1 MAANPTTKNARS
13 AYDASSI
20 QVLEGLEAVKRRPGM
35 YIGSTGPRGLHHLV
49 GEIVDNSIDEALAG
63 YCSEVLIVVHPDNSV
78 TVIDDGRGM
87 PVGKMAKY
95 GKSATEV
102 ILTTLHAGGK
112 FDGQGYKVSGGLHG
126 VGASVVNALSE
137 WLEVEVRREGHV
149 WSQRY
154 ELGFPKG
161 ALTKN
166 RKLKKG
172 EGTGTT
178 ISFKPDPEVFTETVE
193 LSFDTLSRRFRES
206 AFLNKGL
213 KIRLLDERE
222 EDRDVTYQYDGG
234 IRDFVEH
241 INEAKDPVH
250 KTVFYLEREEE
261 VGDVEV
267 AMQWNSGFQ
276 DSVFTFA
283 NNINTHEGGA
293 HLSGFRSAL
302 SRTINAYA
310 RQKGLLKEKEE
321 SLTGDDIREGLAAVI
336 SVKLS
341 EPQFEGQ
348 TKTKLGNTEVK
359 GLVESVTNRYLAEFL
374 EERPGEAKAIVN
386 KALQAARARL
396 AARTVREKIRK
407 GYLESS
413 TLPGKLADCSSKDPA
428 RSELYIVEGDSA
440 GGCFSGDTKVALA
453 DGRSLSF
460 RELVAEQEEGHEHF
474 CYTIRRDGRIG
485 LERAINARVTKRGE
499 EVVRVTLD
507 NGEEITCTPD
517 HRFML
522 RDGSYKPAAEL
533 RPDDSMMP
541 LYRRLSDKSEPGIT
555 IDGYE
560 MAWDPGSQRWLFTHM
575 LADWHNRWRGVYE
588 KASGEHCHHI
598 DFDRQNNDPTNVVRL
613 PAEVHLALHRE
624 PVGRTLHRP
633 ETIEKGRKL
642 RRSAEFRAAM
652 SERMRREDTRRI
664 LSEQARAQWE
674 DEAYKEYMV
683 RKWREFC
690 EANEEYRL
698 ANLARL
704 DAAQRAYWSD
714 EANRL
719 AQAERVRARFEAN
732 PKMRENLAALAKA
745 QWEDEML
752 LAWRR
757 EETRKQW
764 TPEFREKRRAALDK
778 TYYKKTVAA
787 LREHLKE
794 QALLDLVAYDAH
806 RRETRDKSLLR
817 FDTFCKRYF
826 DGDEAQ
832 AREAVANHNHRVVSV
847 ELVEER
853 EDVYDLEV
861 PGTHNFALA
870 SGVFVHNSAKQGRE
884 RNFQAILPLRGKIL
898 NVEKANM
905 NKVLSNVE
913 IQAMISA
920 IGAGVGETFDIEQ
933 ARYNKI
939 VIMTDADVDGSHIRT
954 LVLTFLFRNMPE
966 LIEAGYVYIAQPPL
980 YKVTHQRK
988 DYYVYN
994 DRELQEILTR
1004 LNANGNANIGR
1015 FKGLG
1020 EMNPIQLWETT
1031 MDPQNRTLLQVAV
1044 ESAAVADELF
1054 TALMGDKVEPR
1065 KQFIEENAREV
1076 KNLDA

>member
-1 MAANPTTKNARS
+1 MTKNAKS

-49 GEIVDNSIDEALAG
+49 REIIDNSIDEALAG
-63 YCSEVLIVVHPDNSV
+63 HCTEVLVTIHPDNSV
-78 TVIDDGRGM
+78 TVADDGRGM

-95 GKSATEV
+95 NKPAAE
-102 ILTTLHAGGK
+102 IIMTTLHAGGK
-112 FDGQGYKVSGGLHG
+112 FGGDGYKVSGGLHG

-137 WLEVEVRREGHV
+137 WLELEIRRDGHV

-154 ELGFPKG
+154 ERGFQ
-161 ALTKN
+161 
-166 RKLKKG
+166 KG

-178 ISFKPDPEVFTETVE
+178 TSFLPDPKVFTET
-193 LSFDTLSRRFRES
+193 LDFSFDTLSRWFREW

-222 EDRDVTYQYDGG
+222 EARDVTYQYEGG

-250 KTVFYLEREEE
+250 KTIFYLEREEE

-321 SLTGDDIREGLAAVI
+321 SLTGDDIREGLAAVV
-336 SVKLS
+336 SVKLQ

-359 GLVESVTNRYLAEFL
+359 GLVESATNRYLAEFL

-440 GGCFSGDTKVALA
+440 GG
-453 DGRSLSF
+453 
-460 RELVAEQEEGHEHF
+460 
-474 CYTIRRDGRIG
+474 
-485 LERAINARVTKRGE
+485 
-499 EVVRVTLD
+499 
-507 NGEEITCTPD
+507 
-517 HRFML
+517 
-522 RDGSYKPAAEL
+522 
-533 RPDDSMMP
+533 
-541 LYRRLSDKSEPGIT
+541 
-555 IDGYE
+555 
-560 MAWDPGSQRWLFTHM
+560 
-575 LADWHNRWRGVYE
+575 
-588 KASGEHCHHI
+588 
-598 DFDRQNNDPTNVVRL
+598 
-613 PAEVHLALHRE
+613 
-624 PVGRTLHRP
+624 
-633 ETIEKGRKL
+633 
-642 RRSAEFRAAM
+642 
-652 SERMRREDTRRI
+652 
-664 LSEQARAQWE
+664 
-674 DEAYKEYMV
+674 
-683 RKWREFC
+683 
-690 EANEEYRL
+690 
-698 ANLARL
+698 
-704 DAAQRAYWSD
+704 
-714 EANRL
+714 
-719 AQAERVRARFEAN
+719 
-732 PKMRENLAALAKA
+732 
-745 QWEDEML
+745 
-752 LAWRR
+752 
-757 EETRKQW
+757 
-764 TPEFREKRRAALDK
+764 
-778 TYYKKTVAA
+778 
-787 LREHLKE
+787 
-794 QALLDLVAYDAH
+794 
-806 RRETRDKSLLR
+806 
-817 FDTFCKRYF
+817 
-826 DGDEAQ
+826 
-832 AREAVANHNHRVVSV
+832 
-847 ELVEER
+847 
-853 EDVYDLEV
+853 
-861 PGTHNFALA
+861 
-870 SGVFVHNSAKQGRE
+870 SAKQGRE

-920 IGAGVGETFDIEQ
+920 IGAGVGETFDVEQ

-980 YKVTHQRK
+980 FKVTHQRK

-994 DRELQEILTR
+994 ERELQDTLTR

-1031 MDPQNRTLLQVAV
+1031 MDPQNRTLLQVTV

-1065 KQFIEENAREV
+1065 KAFIEENAREV

>member
-1 MAANPTTKNARS
+1 MAANPTTKNTKS

-161 ALTKN
+161 SLTKN

-440 GGCFSGDTKVALA
+440 GG
-453 DGRSLSF
+453 
-460 RELVAEQEEGHEHF
+460 
-474 CYTIRRDGRIG
+474 
-485 LERAINARVTKRGE
+485 
-499 EVVRVTLD
+499 
-507 NGEEITCTPD
+507 
-517 HRFML
+517 
-522 RDGSYKPAAEL
+522 
-533 RPDDSMMP
+533 
-541 LYRRLSDKSEPGIT
+541 
-555 IDGYE
+555 
-560 MAWDPGSQRWLFTHM
+560 
-575 LADWHNRWRGVYE
+575 
-588 KASGEHCHHI
+588 
-598 DFDRQNNDPTNVVRL
+598 
-613 PAEVHLALHRE
+613 
-624 PVGRTLHRP
+624 
-633 ETIEKGRKL
+633 
-642 RRSAEFRAAM
+642 
-652 SERMRREDTRRI
+652 
-664 LSEQARAQWE
+664 
-674 DEAYKEYMV
+674 
-683 RKWREFC
+683 
-690 EANEEYRL
+690 
-698 ANLARL
+698 
-704 DAAQRAYWSD
+704 
-714 EANRL
+714 
-719 AQAERVRARFEAN
+719 
-732 PKMRENLAALAKA
+732 
-745 QWEDEML
+745 
-752 LAWRR
+752 
-757 EETRKQW
+757 
-764 TPEFREKRRAALDK
+764 
-778 TYYKKTVAA
+778 
-787 LREHLKE
+787 
-794 QALLDLVAYDAH
+794 
-806 RRETRDKSLLR
+806 
-817 FDTFCKRYF
+817 
-826 DGDEAQ
+826 
-832 AREAVANHNHRVVSV
+832 
-847 ELVEER
+847 
-853 EDVYDLEV
+853 
-861 PGTHNFALA
+861 
-870 SGVFVHNSAKQGRE
+870 SAKQGRE

-966 LIEAGYVYIAQPPL
+966 LIEAGYVYIALPPL
-980 YKVTHQRK
+980 YKITHQRK
-988 DYYVYN
+988 RSLRQQRRGITGDL
-994 DRELQEILTR
+994 DRF
-1004 LNANGNANIGR
+1004 NANGNANIGR

-1020 EMNPIQLWETT
+1020 EMNPHQLWETT

>member
-1 MAANPTTKNARS
+1 
-13 AYDASSI
+13 
-20 QVLEGLEAVKRRPGM
+20 M

-49 GEIVDNSIDEALAG
+49 WEIVDNSIDEALAG
-63 YCSEVLIVVHPDNSV
+63 HCSEILIVVHPDNSV
-78 TVIDDGRGM
+78 SVSDDGRGM
-87 PVGKMAKY
+87 PVGTMSKY
-95 GKSATEV
+95 GKSAAEV

-137 WLEVEVRREGHV
+137 WLELEVRREGHV

-154 ELGFPKG
+154 ERGFPKG
-161 ALTKN
+161 KLTKD

-172 EGTGTT
+172 EGTGTI
-178 ISFKPDPEVFTETVE
+178 ISFMPDPEVFTETVE

-213 KIRLLDERE
+213 KIRLVDERDQ
-222 EDRDVTYQYDGG
+222 DRDVAYQYEGG

-241 INEAKDPVH
+241 INEARDPVH
-250 KTVFYLEREEE
+250 KTIFYLEREEE

-267 AMQWNSGFQ
+267 ALQWNTGFQ

-302 SRTINAYA
+302 SRTVNAYA

-348 TKTKLGNTEVK
+348 TKTKLGNTEVR
-359 GLVESVTNRYLAEFL
+359 GLVESATNRFLAEFL

-413 TLPGKLADCSSKDPA
+413 TLPGKLADCTSKDPA

-440 GGCFSGDTKVALA
+440 GG
-453 DGRSLSF
+453 
-460 RELVAEQEEGHEHF
+460 
-474 CYTIRRDGRIG
+474 
-485 LERAINARVTKRGE
+485 
-499 EVVRVTLD
+499 
-507 NGEEITCTPD
+507 
-517 HRFML
+517 
-522 RDGSYKPAAEL
+522 
-533 RPDDSMMP
+533 
-541 LYRRLSDKSEPGIT
+541 
-555 IDGYE
+555 
-560 MAWDPGSQRWLFTHM
+560 
-575 LADWHNRWRGVYE
+575 
-588 KASGEHCHHI
+588 
-598 DFDRQNNDPTNVVRL
+598 
-613 PAEVHLALHRE
+613 
-624 PVGRTLHRP
+624 
-633 ETIEKGRKL
+633 
-642 RRSAEFRAAM
+642 
-652 SERMRREDTRRI
+652 
-664 LSEQARAQWE
+664 
-674 DEAYKEYMV
+674 
-683 RKWREFC
+683 
-690 EANEEYRL
+690 
-698 ANLARL
+698 
-704 DAAQRAYWSD
+704 
-714 EANRL
+714 
-719 AQAERVRARFEAN
+719 
-732 PKMRENLAALAKA
+732 
-745 QWEDEML
+745 
-752 LAWRR
+752 
-757 EETRKQW
+757 
-764 TPEFREKRRAALDK
+764 
-778 TYYKKTVAA
+778 
-787 LREHLKE
+787 
-794 QALLDLVAYDAH
+794 
-806 RRETRDKSLLR
+806 
-817 FDTFCKRYF
+817 
-826 DGDEAQ
+826 
-832 AREAVANHNHRVVSV
+832 
-847 ELVEER
+847 
-853 EDVYDLEV
+853 
-861 PGTHNFALA
+861 
-870 SGVFVHNSAKQGRE
+870 SAKQGRE

-920 IGAGVGETFDIEQ
+920 IGAGVGETFDIDQ
-933 ARYNKI
+933 VRYNKI

-980 YKVTHQRK
+980 FKVTHQRK

-994 DRELQEILTR
+994 ERELQETLTR
-1004 LNANGNANIGR
+1004 LSANGNANIGR

-1065 KQFIEENAREV
+1065 KIFIEENAREV

>member
-1 MAANPTTKNARS
+1 LGAKAATKRTKS
-13 AYDASSI
+13 TYDASSI

-49 GEIVDNSIDEALAG
+49 WEIVDNSIDEALAG
-63 YCSEVLIVVHPDNSV
+63 YCSEILVTVHGDNSV
-78 TVIDDGRGM
+78 TVTDDGRGL
-87 PVGKMAKY
+87 PVGKMEKY
-95 GKSATEV
+95 GKSAAEV
-102 ILTTLHAGGK
+102 IMTTLHAGGK

-126 VGASVVNALSE
+126 VGASVVNALSQ
-137 WLEVEVRREGHV
+137 WLEVEIRREGHV

-154 ELGFPKG
+154 ERGFPKG
-161 ALTKN
+161 QLTKG

-178 ISFKPDPEVFTETVE
+178 ISFMPDPEVFTETVE

-213 KIRLLDERE
+213 KIRLVDERE
-222 EDRDVTYQYDGG
+222 EDRDVTYQYEGG
-234 IRDFVEH
+234 IRDFVAH

-261 VGDVEV
+261 AGEVEV

-321 SLTGDDIREGLAAVI
+321 NLTGDDIREGLAAVI
-336 SVKLS
+336 SVKLT

-359 GLVESVTNRYLAEFL
+359 GLVESATNRFLAEFL
-374 EERPGEAKAIVN
+374 EERPGEAKAIIG
-386 KALQAARARL
+386 KALQAARARQ
-396 AARTVREKIRK
+396 AARKVRDTIRK

-428 RSELYIVEGDSA
+428 RSEIYIVEGDSA
-440 GGCFSGDTKVALA
+440 GG
-453 DGRSLSF
+453 
-460 RELVAEQEEGHEHF
+460 
-474 CYTIRRDGRIG
+474 
-485 LERAINARVTKRGE
+485 
-499 EVVRVTLD
+499 
-507 NGEEITCTPD
+507 
-517 HRFML
+517 
-522 RDGSYKPAAEL
+522 
-533 RPDDSMMP
+533 
-541 LYRRLSDKSEPGIT
+541 
-555 IDGYE
+555 
-560 MAWDPGSQRWLFTHM
+560 
-575 LADWHNRWRGVYE
+575 
-588 KASGEHCHHI
+588 
-598 DFDRQNNDPTNVVRL
+598 
-613 PAEVHLALHRE
+613 
-624 PVGRTLHRP
+624 
-633 ETIEKGRKL
+633 
-642 RRSAEFRAAM
+642 
-652 SERMRREDTRRI
+652 
-664 LSEQARAQWE
+664 
-674 DEAYKEYMV
+674 
-683 RKWREFC
+683 
-690 EANEEYRL
+690 
-698 ANLARL
+698 
-704 DAAQRAYWSD
+704 
-714 EANRL
+714 
-719 AQAERVRARFEAN
+719 
-732 PKMRENLAALAKA
+732 
-745 QWEDEML
+745 
-752 LAWRR
+752 
-757 EETRKQW
+757 
-764 TPEFREKRRAALDK
+764 
-778 TYYKKTVAA
+778 
-787 LREHLKE
+787 
-794 QALLDLVAYDAH
+794 
-806 RRETRDKSLLR
+806 
-817 FDTFCKRYF
+817 
-826 DGDEAQ
+826 
-832 AREAVANHNHRVVSV
+832 
-847 ELVEER
+847 
-853 EDVYDLEV
+853 
-861 PGTHNFALA
+861 
-870 SGVFVHNSAKQGRE
+870 SAKQGRD

-920 IGAGVGETFDIEQ
+920 IGAGVADTFDL
-933 ARYNKI
+933 ANVRYNKI

-994 DRELQEILTR
+994 DRELQETLTR

-1020 EMNPIQLWETT
+1020 EMNPNQLWETT
-1031 MDPQNRTLLQVAV
+1031 MDPSSRTLLQVTV
-1044 ESAAVADELF
+1044 DSEPTADELF

-1065 KQFIEENAREV
+1065 KAFIEANAREV

>member
-1 MAANPTTKNARS
+1 LAANPVSKNTKS
-13 AYDASSI
+13 TYDASSI

-49 GEIVDNSIDEALAG
+49 WEIVDNSIDEALAG
-63 YCSEVLIVVHPDNSV
+63 HCSEILVVVHPDNSISV
-78 TVIDDGRGM
+78 TDDGRGL
-87 PVGKMAKY
+87 PVGTMKKY

-137 WLEVEVRREGHV
+137 WLEVEVRREGNV

-154 ELGFPKG
+154 ERGFPKG
-161 ALTKN
+161 KLTRG

-178 ISFKPDPEVFTETVE
+178 ISFMPDPEVFTETVE

-213 KIRLLDERE
+213 KILLVDERG
-222 EDRDVTYQYDGG
+222 EDRAVTYQYEGG
-234 IRDFVEH
+234 IRDFVAH

-261 VGDVEV
+261 IGDVEV
-267 AMQWNSGFQ
+267 ALQWNSGFQ

-336 SVKLS
+336 SVKLQ

-359 GLVESVTNRYLAEFL
+359 GLVESATNRFLAEFL

-413 TLPGKLADCSSKDPA
+413 TLPGKLADCTSKDPA

-440 GGCFSGDTKVALA
+440 GG
-453 DGRSLSF
+453 
-460 RELVAEQEEGHEHF
+460 
-474 CYTIRRDGRIG
+474 
-485 LERAINARVTKRGE
+485 
-499 EVVRVTLD
+499 
-507 NGEEITCTPD
+507 
-517 HRFML
+517 
-522 RDGSYKPAAEL
+522 
-533 RPDDSMMP
+533 
-541 LYRRLSDKSEPGIT
+541 
-555 IDGYE
+555 
-560 MAWDPGSQRWLFTHM
+560 
-575 LADWHNRWRGVYE
+575 
-588 KASGEHCHHI
+588 
-598 DFDRQNNDPTNVVRL
+598 
-613 PAEVHLALHRE
+613 
-624 PVGRTLHRP
+624 
-633 ETIEKGRKL
+633 
-642 RRSAEFRAAM
+642 
-652 SERMRREDTRRI
+652 
-664 LSEQARAQWE
+664 
-674 DEAYKEYMV
+674 
-683 RKWREFC
+683 
-690 EANEEYRL
+690 
-698 ANLARL
+698 
-704 DAAQRAYWSD
+704 
-714 EANRL
+714 
-719 AQAERVRARFEAN
+719 
-732 PKMRENLAALAKA
+732 
-745 QWEDEML
+745 
-752 LAWRR
+752 
-757 EETRKQW
+757 
-764 TPEFREKRRAALDK
+764 
-778 TYYKKTVAA
+778 
-787 LREHLKE
+787 
-794 QALLDLVAYDAH
+794 
-806 RRETRDKSLLR
+806 
-817 FDTFCKRYF
+817 
-826 DGDEAQ
+826 
-832 AREAVANHNHRVVSV
+832 
-847 ELVEER
+847 
-853 EDVYDLEV
+853 
-861 PGTHNFALA
+861 
-870 SGVFVHNSAKQGRE
+870 SAKQGRE

-920 IGAGVGETFDIEQ
+920 IGAGVGETFDVDQ

-980 YKVTHQRK
+980 FKVTHQRK

-994 DRELQEILTR
+994 ERELQETLTR

-1020 EMNPIQLWETT
+1020 EMNPDQLWETT
-1031 MDPQNRTLLQVAV
+1031 MDPNNRTLLQVTV

-1065 KQFIEENAREV
+1065 KRFIEENAREV

>member
-1 MAANPTTKNARS
+1 LAANSVTKNAKS

-49 GEIVDNSIDEALAG
+49 WEIVDNSIDEALAG
-63 YCSEVLIVVHPDNSV
+63 YCSEVLVVVHPDNTV
-78 TVIDDGRGM
+78 TVSDDGRGM
-87 PVGKMAKY
+87 PVGAMKKY
-95 GKSATEV
+95 KKSATEV

-137 WLEVEVRREGHV
+137 WLEVEVRRDGHL
-149 WSQRY
+149 WTQRY
-154 ELGFPKG
+154 ERGFPKG
-161 ALTKN
+161 ALSKV

-178 ISFKPDPEVFTETVE
+178 ISFMPDPEVFTETVE

-222 EDRDVTYQYDGG
+222 EDRDVTYQYEGG

-359 GLVESVTNRYLAEFL
+359 GLVESATNRYLAEFL

-440 GGCFSGDTKVALA
+440 GG
-453 DGRSLSF
+453 
-460 RELVAEQEEGHEHF
+460 
-474 CYTIRRDGRIG
+474 
-485 LERAINARVTKRGE
+485 
-499 EVVRVTLD
+499 
-507 NGEEITCTPD
+507 
-517 HRFML
+517 
-522 RDGSYKPAAEL
+522 
-533 RPDDSMMP
+533 
-541 LYRRLSDKSEPGIT
+541 
-555 IDGYE
+555 
-560 MAWDPGSQRWLFTHM
+560 
-575 LADWHNRWRGVYE
+575 
-588 KASGEHCHHI
+588 
-598 DFDRQNNDPTNVVRL
+598 
-613 PAEVHLALHRE
+613 
-624 PVGRTLHRP
+624 
-633 ETIEKGRKL
+633 
-642 RRSAEFRAAM
+642 
-652 SERMRREDTRRI
+652 
-664 LSEQARAQWE
+664 
-674 DEAYKEYMV
+674 
-683 RKWREFC
+683 
-690 EANEEYRL
+690 
-698 ANLARL
+698 
-704 DAAQRAYWSD
+704 
-714 EANRL
+714 
-719 AQAERVRARFEAN
+719 
-732 PKMRENLAALAKA
+732 
-745 QWEDEML
+745 
-752 LAWRR
+752 
-757 EETRKQW
+757 
-764 TPEFREKRRAALDK
+764 
-778 TYYKKTVAA
+778 
-787 LREHLKE
+787 
-794 QALLDLVAYDAH
+794 
-806 RRETRDKSLLR
+806 
-817 FDTFCKRYF
+817 
-826 DGDEAQ
+826 
-832 AREAVANHNHRVVSV
+832 
-847 ELVEER
+847 
-853 EDVYDLEV
+853 
-861 PGTHNFALA
+861 
-870 SGVFVHNSAKQGRE
+870 SAKQGRE

-920 IGAGVGETFDIEQ
+920 IGAGVGETFDVEQ

-954 LVLTFLFRNMPE
+954 LVLTFLYRNMPE

-980 YKVTHQRK
+980 FKVTHQRK
-988 DYYVYN
+988 DHYVYN
-994 DRELQEILTR
+994 ERELQETLTR

-1020 EMNPIQLWETT
+1020 EMNPNQLWETT
-1031 MDPQNRTLLQVAV
+1031 MDPQNRTLLQVTV

-1065 KQFIEENAREV
+1065 KAFIEENAREV

>member
-1 MAANPTTKNARS
+1 MTKNAKS

-49 GEIVDNSIDEALAG
+49 REIIDNSIDEALAG
-63 YCSEVLIVVHPDNSV
+63 HCTEVLVTIHPDNSV
-78 TVIDDGRGM
+78 TVADDGRGM

-95 GKSATEV
+95 GKPAAE
-102 ILTTLHAGGK
+102 IIMTTLHAGGK
-112 FDGQGYKVSGGLHG
+112 FGGEGYKVSGGLHG

-137 WLEVEVRREGHV
+137 WLELEIKVDGHV

-154 ELGFPKG
+154 ERGFPKG
-161 ALTKN
+161 DLRKN

-178 ISFKPDPEVFTETVE
+178 TSFKPDPEVFTETQDF
-193 LSFDTLSRRFRES
+193 SFDTLSRWFREW

-213 KIRLLDERE
+213 KIRLIDERE
-222 EDRDVTYQYDGG
+222 EDRDVTYQYEGG

-250 KTVFYLEREEE
+250 KTIFYLEREEE

-336 SVKLS
+336 SVKLR

-428 RSELYIVEGDSA
+428 RSELYIVEGNSA
-440 GGCFSGDTKVALA
+440 GG
-453 DGRSLSF
+453 
-460 RELVAEQEEGHEHF
+460 
-474 CYTIRRDGRIG
+474 
-485 LERAINARVTKRGE
+485 
-499 EVVRVTLD
+499 
-507 NGEEITCTPD
+507 
-517 HRFML
+517 
-522 RDGSYKPAAEL
+522 
-533 RPDDSMMP
+533 
-541 LYRRLSDKSEPGIT
+541 
-555 IDGYE
+555 
-560 MAWDPGSQRWLFTHM
+560 
-575 LADWHNRWRGVYE
+575 
-588 KASGEHCHHI
+588 
-598 DFDRQNNDPTNVVRL
+598 
-613 PAEVHLALHRE
+613 
-624 PVGRTLHRP
+624 
-633 ETIEKGRKL
+633 
-642 RRSAEFRAAM
+642 
-652 SERMRREDTRRI
+652 
-664 LSEQARAQWE
+664 
-674 DEAYKEYMV
+674 
-683 RKWREFC
+683 
-690 EANEEYRL
+690 
-698 ANLARL
+698 
-704 DAAQRAYWSD
+704 
-714 EANRL
+714 
-719 AQAERVRARFEAN
+719 
-732 PKMRENLAALAKA
+732 
-745 QWEDEML
+745 
-752 LAWRR
+752 
-757 EETRKQW
+757 
-764 TPEFREKRRAALDK
+764 
-778 TYYKKTVAA
+778 
-787 LREHLKE
+787 
-794 QALLDLVAYDAH
+794 
-806 RRETRDKSLLR
+806 
-817 FDTFCKRYF
+817 
-826 DGDEAQ
+826 
-832 AREAVANHNHRVVSV
+832 
-847 ELVEER
+847 
-853 EDVYDLEV
+853 
-861 PGTHNFALA
+861 
-870 SGVFVHNSAKQGRE
+870 SAKGGRD

-898 NVEKANM
+898 NVEKANI
-905 NKVLSNVE
+905 NKILSNAE
-913 IQAMISA
+913 IQALISA
-920 IGAGVGETFDIEQ
+920 IGAGVGESFDLEQ

-939 VIMTDADVDGSHIRT
+939 VIMADADVDGSHIRT
-954 LVLTFLFRNMPE
+954 LVLTFLYRNMRD
-966 LIEAGYVYIAQPPL
+966 LIEAGYVYIALPPL
-980 YKVTHQRK
+980 YKITHNRREHYAK
-988 DYYVYN
+988 N
-994 DRELQEILTR
+994 DTELRETLDRIR
-1004 LNANGNANIGR
+1004 ANGNASISR
-1015 FKGLG
+1015 FKGLS
-1020 EMNPIQLWETT
+1020 EMNPQQLWETT
-1031 MDPQNRTLLQVAV
+1031 MDPQNRTMLQVTV

>member
-1 MAANPTTKNARS
+1 LAANPTTKNAKS

-63 YCSEVLIVVHPDNSV
+63 YCSEVLIIVHPDNSV
-78 TVIDDGRGM
+78 TVTDDGRGM

-154 ELGFPKG
+154 ERGFPKG
-161 ALTKN
+161 ALTKD

-359 GLVESVTNRYLAEFL
+359 GLVESATNRYLAEFL
-374 EERPGEAKAIVN
+374 EEHPGEAKAIVN

-440 GGCFSGDTKVALA
+440 GG
-453 DGRSLSF
+453 
-460 RELVAEQEEGHEHF
+460 
-474 CYTIRRDGRIG
+474 
-485 LERAINARVTKRGE
+485 
-499 EVVRVTLD
+499 
-507 NGEEITCTPD
+507 
-517 HRFML
+517 
-522 RDGSYKPAAEL
+522 
-533 RPDDSMMP
+533 
-541 LYRRLSDKSEPGIT
+541 
-555 IDGYE
+555 
-560 MAWDPGSQRWLFTHM
+560 
-575 LADWHNRWRGVYE
+575 
-588 KASGEHCHHI
+588 
-598 DFDRQNNDPTNVVRL
+598 
-613 PAEVHLALHRE
+613 
-624 PVGRTLHRP
+624 
-633 ETIEKGRKL
+633 
-642 RRSAEFRAAM
+642 
-652 SERMRREDTRRI
+652 
-664 LSEQARAQWE
+664 
-674 DEAYKEYMV
+674 
-683 RKWREFC
+683 
-690 EANEEYRL
+690 
-698 ANLARL
+698 
-704 DAAQRAYWSD
+704 
-714 EANRL
+714 
-719 AQAERVRARFEAN
+719 
-732 PKMRENLAALAKA
+732 
-745 QWEDEML
+745 
-752 LAWRR
+752 
-757 EETRKQW
+757 
-764 TPEFREKRRAALDK
+764 
-778 TYYKKTVAA
+778 
-787 LREHLKE
+787 
-794 QALLDLVAYDAH
+794 
-806 RRETRDKSLLR
+806 
-817 FDTFCKRYF
+817 
-826 DGDEAQ
+826 
-832 AREAVANHNHRVVSV
+832 
-847 ELVEER
+847 
-853 EDVYDLEV
+853 
-861 PGTHNFALA
+861 
-870 SGVFVHNSAKQGRE
+870 SAKQGRE

-988 DYYVYN
+988 DFYVYN
-994 DRELQEILTR
+994 DRELQETLTR

-1031 MDPQNRTLLQVAV
+1031 MDPQNRTLLQVTV

-1065 KQFIEENAREV
+1065 KVFIEENAREV

>member
-1 MAANPTTKNARS
+1 MSKNAKS

-49 GEIVDNSIDEALAG
+49 REIIDNSIDEALAG
-63 YCSEVLIVVHPDNSV
+63 YCTEILVTIHPDNSV
-78 TVIDDGRGM
+78 TVTDDGRGM

-95 GKSATEV
+95 GKPAAEV
-102 ILTTLHAGGK
+102 IMTTLHAGGK
-112 FDGQGYKVSGGLHG
+112 FGGEGYKVSGGLHG

-137 WLEVEVRREGHV
+137 WLELEIKREGHV

-154 ELGFPKG
+154 GRGFPKG
-161 ALTKN
+161 ALTKD

-172 EGTGTT
+172 EGTGT
-178 ISFKPDPEVFTETVE
+178 IVSFMPDPEVFTETQDF
-193 LSFDTLSRRFRES
+193 SFDTLSRWFREW

-222 EDRDVTYQYDGG
+222 EDRDVTYQYEGG

-250 KTVFYLEREEE
+250 KTIFYLEREEE
-261 VGDVEV
+261 AGEVEV

-359 GLVESVTNRYLAEFL
+359 GLVESATNRYLAEFL

-440 GGCFSGDTKVALA
+440 GG
-453 DGRSLSF
+453 
-460 RELVAEQEEGHEHF
+460 
-474 CYTIRRDGRIG
+474 
-485 LERAINARVTKRGE
+485 
-499 EVVRVTLD
+499 
-507 NGEEITCTPD
+507 
-517 HRFML
+517 
-522 RDGSYKPAAEL
+522 
-533 RPDDSMMP
+533 
-541 LYRRLSDKSEPGIT
+541 
-555 IDGYE
+555 
-560 MAWDPGSQRWLFTHM
+560 
-575 LADWHNRWRGVYE
+575 
-588 KASGEHCHHI
+588 
-598 DFDRQNNDPTNVVRL
+598 
-613 PAEVHLALHRE
+613 
-624 PVGRTLHRP
+624 
-633 ETIEKGRKL
+633 
-642 RRSAEFRAAM
+642 
-652 SERMRREDTRRI
+652 
-664 LSEQARAQWE
+664 
-674 DEAYKEYMV
+674 
-683 RKWREFC
+683 
-690 EANEEYRL
+690 
-698 ANLARL
+698 
-704 DAAQRAYWSD
+704 
-714 EANRL
+714 
-719 AQAERVRARFEAN
+719 
-732 PKMRENLAALAKA
+732 
-745 QWEDEML
+745 
-752 LAWRR
+752 
-757 EETRKQW
+757 
-764 TPEFREKRRAALDK
+764 
-778 TYYKKTVAA
+778 
-787 LREHLKE
+787 
-794 QALLDLVAYDAH
+794 
-806 RRETRDKSLLR
+806 
-817 FDTFCKRYF
+817 
-826 DGDEAQ
+826 
-832 AREAVANHNHRVVSV
+832 
-847 ELVEER
+847 
-853 EDVYDLEV
+853 
-861 PGTHNFALA
+861 
-870 SGVFVHNSAKQGRE
+870 SAKQGRE

-905 NKVLSNVE
+905 NKVISNVE

-920 IGAGVGETFDIEQ
+920 IGAGVGESFDIEH

-980 YKVTHQRK
+980 FKVTHQRK

-994 DRELQEILTR
+994 ERELQDTLTR

-1031 MDPQNRTLLQVAV
+1031 MDPQNRTLLQVTV

-1065 KQFIEENAREV
+1065 KAFIEENAREV